1 MLSNLTASTQQ
12 RTNRYPSF
20 DGCGGNYA
28 ASDAYGSATNYS
40 TMESTVPAVAPQA
53 FTPYASAASI
63 QRFQSHPSMHM
74 HVPSMQQQQ
83 HHTMAPVP
91 LSTTPQQSSLHVPR
105 PTMMMDLSSPLLAP
119 QQQQSH
125 RTQSTSP
132 LQLVVGPVV
141 PVYAP
146 STVSPYQLFVD
157 VATGATLSIDDDDA
171 LMRQSGYAMPAV
183 TVGHRMGYDAGE
195 VISHHHSHEVPTAV
209 DVSSPSLSYFM
220 THHSSTYGDS
230 GDFSHSMSMPP
241 MSPPAPALA
250 PLPVVAT
257 PVVVAAPP
265 KPAAATSPAS
275 MSLAAPSTYS
285 VEVTGHHGRVQT
297 VVSHVVLDEGT
308 HVVFEGDRG
317 LDMGIVMNMQLS
329 NSKMPSGSSVP
340 MVVRSATEDEVR
352 EWTVDLPEQAAE
364 AALECAAV
372 VQSMRLKMAI
382 RGASYQLD
390 KQKLTFFYET
400 AEHRVD
406 FRKLLIE
413 LFNRYRCRIW
423 MEKYN
428 NGTSSSSPSESSVS
442 RQRR

>member
-105 PTMMMDLSSPLLAP
+105 PTMMDLSSPLLAP
-119 QQQQSH
+119 LQQQSH

-132 LQLVVGPVV
+132 LL
-141 PVYAP
+141 
-146 STVSPYQLFVD
+146 
-157 VATGATLSIDDDDA
+157 
-171 LMRQSGYAMPAV
+171 RQSGYAMPAV
-183 TVGHRMGYDAGE
+183 TVGHRTGYDAGE

-230 GDFSHSMSMPP
+230 GEFSHSMSMPP

-250 PLPVVAT
+250 PMPVVAT

>member
-1 MLSNLTASTQQ
+1 MLLSNITASTAQ
-12 RTNRYPSF
+12 RTNRAYVPSANASPY
-20 DGCGGNYA
+20 DCGNFSNEYSNANAYA
-28 ASDAYGSATNYS
+28 MD
-40 TMESTVPAVAPQA
+40 MTVPTSAPQA

-63 QRFQSHPSMHM
+63 QRFHSHPAI
-74 HVPSMQQQQ
+74 HVPMP
-83 HHTMAPVP
+83 HHATAAPAP
-91 LSTTPQQSSLHVPR
+91 LSTTPHQPALHLPR
-105 PTMMMDLSSPLLAP
+105 QFELPPMTAP
-119 QQQQSH
+119 QSRMQNL
-125 RTQSTSP
+125 SP
-132 LQLVVGPVV
+132 VQLTAGPVV

-195 VISHHHSHEVPTAV
+195 VIGHHAHHSHNTHTHYQQDMPTSMPAPHPADIYVPTPALHMPMV
-209 DVSSPSLSYFM
+209 QEEVADLYASR
-220 THHSSTYGDS
+220 T
-230 GDFSHSMSMPP
+230 SMSRSP
-241 MSPPAPALA
+241 MMSPLVPPAPR
-250 PLPVVAT
+250 T
-257 PVVVAAPP
+257 AAPVP
-265 KPAAATSPAS
+265 TPAPAPSAASTPASPLAAA
-275 MSLAAPSTYS
+275 STYS
-285 VEVTGHHGRVQT
+285 VEVSGHHGRMQT
-297 VVSHVVLDEGT
+297 VVSHVTLEEGT

-317 LDMGIVMNMQLS
+317 LDMGIVVSTHISQ
-329 NSKMPSGSSVP
+329 SKAPTGGAIP
-340 MVVRSATEDEVR
+340 MVVRSATEDEIQ
-352 EWTVDLPEQAAE
+352 EWTVDLPAQAAE
-364 AALECAAV
+364 AAQECAAV

-428 NGTSSSSPSESSVS
+428 GAASESSSVS